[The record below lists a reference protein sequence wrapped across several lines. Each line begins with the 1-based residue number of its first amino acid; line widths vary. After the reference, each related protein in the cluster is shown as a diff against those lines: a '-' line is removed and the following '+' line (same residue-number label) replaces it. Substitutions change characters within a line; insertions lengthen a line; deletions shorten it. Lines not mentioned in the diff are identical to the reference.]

1 MLVAIERVLGM
12 LNGATVLGI
21 KLLHFSEL
29 VSVDAVSNDEQF
41 TS

>member
-1 MLVAIERVLGM
+1 MLVAIGRVLGM

-21 KLLHFSEL
+21 ELRHFSEL
-29 VSVDAVSNDEQF
+29 ASVGAGSSDERF

>member
-21 KLLHFSEL
+21 QLLNFSEL

-41 TS
+41 SS

>member
-12 LNGATVLGI
+12 LNGATVLCI

-41 TS
+41 IS